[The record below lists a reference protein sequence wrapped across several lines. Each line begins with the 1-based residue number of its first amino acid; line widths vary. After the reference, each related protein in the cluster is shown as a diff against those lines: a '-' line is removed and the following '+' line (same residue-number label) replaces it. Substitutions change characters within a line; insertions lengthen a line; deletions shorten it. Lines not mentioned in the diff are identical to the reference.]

1 MIRVP
6 KLNKGEHV
14 TIDTNPEHRIAI
26 SDKDPVRGPFKDLV
40 DNSELLSWLFGEFG
54 ESGKTIL
61 ERFHGQGFDSPI
73 PPNTVATLPV
83 YHSQIGARISV
94 RLPQLFERAIS

>member
-26 SDKDPVRGPFKDLV
+26 SDKDPVKSQFQTFV
-40 DNSELLSWLFGEFG
+40 NNSELLSWLFGEIG
-54 ESGKTIL
+54 LAGQTIL
-61 ERFHGQGFDSPI
+61 ERFHGQGFDAPI
-73 PPNTVATLPV
+73 APGTVATLPI
-83 YHSQIGARISV
+83 YHSQPGARVSV